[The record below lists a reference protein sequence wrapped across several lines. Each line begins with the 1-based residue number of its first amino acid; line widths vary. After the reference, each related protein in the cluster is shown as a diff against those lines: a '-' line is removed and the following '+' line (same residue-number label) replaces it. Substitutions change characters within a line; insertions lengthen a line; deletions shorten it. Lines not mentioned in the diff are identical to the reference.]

1 MIRALLT
8 SPSLLTMLF
17 LLVPLS
23 AMAQIMA
30 ETTVAHPSPII
41 RTELDATSTVP
52 GQPVVL
58 RVTLLVPTWMPKP
71 PTLPS
76 FDLPN
81 LMVLYPERATLPMS
95 TRINRKTW
103 SGISRTYHLYPMAE
117 GNFHLPAQVVLI
129 TYADPETRAPIAF
142 EGRTEAMMINAR
154 IPDAARDVDPF
165 VAATGLRLI
174 ETIDIGID
182 GDLSNLT
189 AGDAITRQLR
199 VEIEGA
205 AAVMIPP
212 LLNQQVL
219 RGLSSY
225 QRAPHLI
232 DASERSIQ
240 SGVRVEEV
248 TYMVEAGGQFAL
260 PAAQLRWFNLKTGA
274 IEVARVESVEITA
287 QGPPL
292 SFAKELEYWG
302 ESVVRWFLIFISL
315 TILVTGIWRFR
326 RQAMAFY
333 EHQRATHFASEFY
346 AFWYAKRL
354 LKQHR
359 FGAALTE
366 TGRWW
371 QLFGS
376 GSRGLPPGLE
386 KAFTTL
392 GSTFYGRNAGAIG
405 PSDETWSATRQALQE
420 NRWKTRSEHRQL
432 RKDLLPQLNP
442 TSRSLSQK
450 KPQ

>member
-1 MIRALLT
+1 MIRALFA
-8 SPSLLTMLF
+8 LLVLATMLF

-23 AMAQIMA
+23 ALAQITA
-30 ETTVAHPSPII
+30 ETTVAQPSPII
-41 RTELDATSTVP
+41 RTELDTTSTVP
-52 GQPVVL
+52 GQPAVL

-71 PTLPS
+71 PSLPN

-81 LMVLYPERATLPMS
+81 LMVLFPERATLPMS
-95 TRINRKTW
+95 TRINQKTW
-103 SGISRTYHLYPMAE
+103 SGISRTYHLYPIVE
-117 GNFHLPAQVVLI
+117 GDFHLPAQVVSI
-129 TYADPETRAPIAF
+129 TYADPDTRAPITF
-142 EGRTEAMMINAR
+142 EGRTEAMTISAR
-154 IPDAARDVDPF
+154 IPAAARGLDPF
-165 VAATGLRLI
+165 VAATRLRLT
-174 ETIDIGID
+174 ETIE
-182 GDLSNLT
+182 GDLSNLS
-189 AGDAITRQLR
+189 AGDAITRHLR

-212 LLNQQVL
+212 LLPQQAL

-225 QRAPHLI
+225 QRDPRLI
-232 DASERSIQ
+232 NASERSIQ

-248 TYMVEAGGQFAL
+248 TYVVEAGGQFAL

-274 IEVARVESVEITA
+274 IETARVERVEITA
-287 QGPPL
+287 QGPSL

-302 ESVVRWFLIFISL
+302 ENVGRWFLIFVSL
-315 TILVTGIWRFR
+315 TLLVIGIWRFR
-326 RQAMAFY
+326 RQAVAFY
-333 EHQRATHFASEFY
+333 EHQRATYFASELY
-346 AFWYAKRL
+346 AFWHARRL

-376 GSRGLPPGLE
+376 GSQSLPPGLE

-392 GSTFYGRNAGAIG
+392 GSTFYGRNAGATI
-405 PSDETWSATRQALQE
+405 PSDETWSATRHALQE
-420 NRWKTRSEHRQL
+420 TRRKTRNGRRQL
-432 RKDLLPQLNP
+432 AKGLLPQLNP
-442 TSRSLSQK
+442 ISRPLSQE